1 MKITNLL
8 LPLLVAGQDN
18 AGPDE
23 RRPTSTQFTGGR
35 DVFAQQDR
43 NEQMEP
49 QLSVNDLDLGNRLTP
64 GLRCANPMVPGGLT
78 DDFERIVGGYQA
90 ERMAWPFIVK
100 IRIGCGGS
108 IVSNKWIVTA
118 AHCCRVSN
126 IRFLDVTVGEYDRG
140 ANDVGART
148 IQVKNKIIHPEF
160 VPSTLRNDICLL
172 ELQEEITFSSVAQP
186 VCFPEKNSRID
197 HVKLGE
203 GPLCYVAGWG
213 RIGETLGTARILQET
228 QVPIVNNTVCDAAY
242 TRNNVNEDAML
253 CAGYAE
259 GGIDACQGDSGG
271 PMICVEGDQPVLRGV
286 VSWGIGCA
294 RSGLYGVY
302 TRTSSYIDWIRENIN
317 PKGLNAGQLHTTVS
331 TTTIRATT
339 AAPTT
344 RPGEKKISDDCGDPK
359 NSKALNI
366 KDGVTVACTGNT
378 CDLRCPAGLKP
389 SFNRQL
395 KCVVTKR
402 RKTWQP
408 KKIKK
413 GVHCISDGS
422 NKNPSNPVTPSES
435 SSGGGFG
442 GGANNAAAW
451 ADIAP
456 EAETRCGNA
465 FSYFK
470 IDPTAM
476 KIDCDQTSNGGST
489 CNVKCLDKKFKPTQ
503 EVVKCI
509 PRKRR
514 GKFAPKKANIRC
526 TIPASQNGMRKL
538 DSLAEETC
546 GFLPV
551 LVDKPAEYFCEDYT
565 CHFYCSNEFMK
576 PNVEKLTCN
585 KRKKSWWPKRLNVYC
600 Q

>member
-1 MKITNLL
+1 
-8 LPLLVAGQDN
+8 
-18 AGPDE
+18 
-23 RRPTSTQFTGGR
+23 
-35 DVFAQQDR
+35 
-43 NEQMEP
+43 
-49 QLSVNDLDLGNRLTP
+49 
-64 GLRCANPMVPGGLT
+64 
-78 DDFERIVGGYQA
+78 
-90 ERMAWPFIVK
+90 
-100 IRIGCGGS
+100 
-108 IVSNKWIVTA
+108 
-118 AHCCRVSN
+118 
-126 IRFLDVTVGEYDRG
+126 
-140 ANDVGART
+140 
-148 IQVKNKIIHPEF
+148 
-160 VPSTLRNDICLL
+160 
-172 ELQEEITFSSVAQP
+172 
-186 VCFPEKNSRID
+186 
-197 HVKLGE
+197 
-203 GPLCYVAGWG
+203 
-213 RIGETLGTARILQET
+213 
-228 QVPIVNNTVCDAAY
+228 
-242 TRNNVNEDAML
+242 
-253 CAGYAE
+253 
-259 GGIDACQGDSGG
+259 
-271 PMICVEGDQPVLRGV
+271 
-286 VSWGIGCA
+286 
-294 RSGLYGVY
+294 
-302 TRTSSYIDWIRENIN
+302 
-317 PKGLNAGQLHTTVS
+317 
-331 TTTIRATT
+331 
-339 AAPTT
+339 
-344 RPGEKKISDDCGDPK
+344 
-359 NSKALNI
+359 LNI
-366 KDGVTVACTGNT
+366 KEGVTVACDGNN

-413 GVHCISDGS
+413 GVHCVADGS

-476 KIDCDQTSNGGST
+476 RIDCDSSSNGGST

-509 PRKRR
+509 PRKKR